1 MLLKLVPANLIHLV
15 DVLDQFGPAWIHGDG
30 NVYLDETESNFH
42 FKYSNPLP
50 NQAPSAPMYRAHF
63 KDSDDVPETCE
74 ELEKMMLDNAKL
86 KMEKDQV
93 SKNAAEPV
101 VVKSRRSKIV
111 PPQVNPLIEKEE
123 ELKAFDMQLSDKENA
138 LSQKEEQVHAAAK
151 NVTVKAQELADKAAE
166 LEQREQRL
174 KEMEAKLAA
183 LQPVENKTNPAAGKP
198 AANK

>member
-1 MLLKLVPANLIHLV
+1 
-15 DVLDQFGPAWIHGDG
+15 
-30 NVYLDETESNFH
+30 
-42 FKYSNPLP
+42 
-50 NQAPSAPMYRAHF
+50 
-63 KDSDDVPETCE
+63 
-74 ELEKMMLDNAKL
+74 MMLDNAKL